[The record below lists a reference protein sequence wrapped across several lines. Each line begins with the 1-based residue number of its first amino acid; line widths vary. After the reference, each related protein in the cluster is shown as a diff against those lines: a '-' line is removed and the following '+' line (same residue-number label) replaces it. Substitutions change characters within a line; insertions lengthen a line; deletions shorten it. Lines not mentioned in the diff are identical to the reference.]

1 MDLKSWLAKRDA
13 ERKAR
18 QSERDRAPRPYVGDI
33 GDANMAKDR
42 WDTIL
47 QQQRNDWD
55 AIEREAGRR
64 WDEG

>member
-18 QSERDRAPRPYVGDI
+18 QAERDRAPRPYAGDI
-33 GDANMAKDR
+33 GDANIAKER

-55 AIEREAGRR
+55 TIEREAGRR
-64 WDEG
+64 WDES

>member
-1 MDLKSWLAKRDA
+1 MDLKSWLEMRAAQR
-13 ERKAR
+13 RAR
-18 QSERDRAPRPYVGDI
+18 QVERERAPRPYAGDI
-33 GDANMAKDR
+33 GDANVARER

>member
-18 QSERDRAPRPYVGDI
+18 QAERDRAPRPYVGDI
-33 GDANMAKDR
+33 GDANMAKER

-64 WDEG
+64 WEEG